1 MPKTVIVIGGGPAGS
16 TCAALLARAGLKVTL
31 LERERFPRYHIGE
44 SLLLALVPI
53 IDAAGAGDAVRSAG
67 FQIKNGAVFQ
77 WGSDEWIIDWPKMV
91 RAGAHSWQVERS
103 VFDEVMLDNAA
114 AQGVEV
120 HQEAKVTDVV
130 FDGGRPRSVEW
141 VEDGRTRTLAAD
153 FVVDASGRAGVLAN
167 KFGLRQ
173 QHEIFR
179 NVATW
184 SYWRGAR
191 LLGQAP
197 AGAVHSISTADGWIW
212 AIPLA
217 GDKLSVGFVT
227 HKQSFGRIRAEFPSV
242 AEFYRDRVFASKS
255 VAWMLEGAEQVEDV
269 RVEQDYSYVATR
281 FCGPGHFIVG
291 DAACFLDPLLS
302 TGVHLGMY
310 SALIAAA
317 SIASI
322 ANDAMA
328 EDVAQDFFE
337 YSYRRAYSR
346 LIVLVSH
353 LYQRYENKDSYF
365 WQAQQLRVDGGA
377 EPASPL
383 HSFMDITAGT
393 TDIREAG
400 GAFERVSTD
409 ALIKQAQH
417 AREIANKSIDTTVP
431 NVALGI
437 PDLDMSALRD
447 LWDGHDKASDYDGA
461 HRLVVETTPRLR
473 LRDAR
478 A

>member
-1 MPKTVIVIGGGPAGS
+1 MPKSVIVIGGGPAGS
-16 TCAALLARAGLKVTL
+16 TCAALLARAGLSVTV

-53 IDAAGAGDAVRSAG
+53 IDAAGAGDAIRHAG
-67 FQIKNGAVFQ
+67 FQVKTGAVFQ
-77 WGSDEWIIDWPKMV
+77 WGSDEWIIDWPAMV
-91 RAGAHSWQVERS
+91 RPDAHSWQVERS
-103 VFDEVMLDNAA
+103 VFDTLMLDNAA
-114 AQGVEV
+114 TQGADV
-120 HQEAKVTDVV
+120 HQEAKVLRVI
-130 FDGGRPRSVEW
+130 FDDDRACAVEW
-141 VEDGRTRTLAAD
+141 LENGEIHTRGAD
-153 FVVDASGRAGVLAN
+153 FIVDASGRTGVLAHTLR
-167 KFGLRQ
+167 LRQ

-191 LLGQAP
+191 LLPQAP
-197 AGAVHSISTADGWIW
+197 EGAVHSISTPDGWIW

-227 HKQSFGRIRAEFPSV
+227 HKQSYGRLRSTFASTK
-242 AEFYRDRVFASKS
+242 EFYLDRVLSSKS
-255 VAWMLEGAEQVEDV
+255 LLWMLEGAECVEEV
-269 RVEQDYSYVATR
+269 RTDQDYSYVASR
-281 FCGPGHFIVG
+281 FCGPGHLIIG

-310 SALIAAA
+310 SSLVAAA
-317 SIASI
+317 AIASI
-322 ANDAMA
+322 ANEGMPEQTAL
-328 EDVAQDFFE
+328 DFFE

-353 LYQRYENKDSYF
+353 LYQRYEDKDSYF
-365 WQAQQLRVDGGA
+365 WQAQQLRMGQADDV
-377 EPASPL
+377 ASPL

-400 GAFERVSTD
+400 AAASRVSTD
-409 ALIKQAQH
+409 ALIKQAH
-417 AREIANKSIDTTVP
+417 DAREIANKSIDTTVP
-431 NVALGI
+431 NVARGI

-447 LWDGHDKASDYDGA
+447 LWDGHDAGDYDGA
-461 HRLVVETTPRLR
+461 HRMVVETSPRLR

-478 A
+478 T